1 MNTKE
6 LLNTLEQA
14 QQYETNIALK
24 MLLLMVI
31 AKFQSLQ
38 THVESINEYL
48 AVGGLFNPE
57 LMEHKKVR
65 DMLIN
70 IRDAL

>member
-14 QQYETNIALK
+14 QQSETNIALK

-31 AKFQSLQ
+31 ERFESLQ
-38 THVESINEYL
+38 THVELINEYL
-48 AVGGLFNPE
+48 ATGGLFNPE

-65 DMLIN
+65 DMLIH

>member
-1 MNTKE
+1 MTK
-6 LLNTLEQA
+6 LKNIS
-14 QQYETNIALK
+14 ETNIALK

-31 AKFQSLQ
+31 ERFESLQ
-38 THVESINEYL
+38 THVELINEYL
-48 AVGGLFNPE
+48 ATGGFFNPE

-65 DMLIN
+65 DRLRH